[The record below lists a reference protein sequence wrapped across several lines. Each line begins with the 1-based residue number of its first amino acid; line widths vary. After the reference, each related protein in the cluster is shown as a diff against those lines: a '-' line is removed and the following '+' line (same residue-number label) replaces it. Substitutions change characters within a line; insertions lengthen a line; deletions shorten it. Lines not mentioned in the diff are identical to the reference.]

1 MKIILEY
8 SDKLIQTVTDKWK
21 QENSK
26 VTDSNAKQL
35 IQRFDQIKNGLS
47 SKLNIVSLP
56 DNLKQGNKYLDITLY
71 TLDDM
76 IKLIKS
82 IPENPE
88 KVKKDAVANFVEKYQ
103 IDKPTAQSYV
113 ARFVSKKDDLKFGV
127 KEGIEDRDL
136 SKEDVLKFI
145 PKKLQH
151 NDMFLDPRNWEWEDF
166 EHMLDALFPTQ
177 KEVSD
182 EEGEN
187 TASTESDKIYDKDG
201 IEVYKGD
208 DVHKCISYNPV
219 VKKKKK
225 YGWCITQPGNTNY
238 DYYRFEERQPTF
250 YFIFDRNKTSE
261 PEHSPF
267 KDVWHAFVLQI
278 NSTGG
283 YRITNA
289 NNNGDNQAKTWND
302 ISKIV
307 PADTWNKIKGLEKL
321 FVPIKLS
328 STERGR
334 KFASGKNLSVDEFKE
349 LSQDEKIL
357 YVQGKAQKQQLSNE
371 ILEVLTKYKIDL
383 QGRSTTLANVAIDS
397 GQEFPYSIL
406 KTNEPLAKRYAIF
419 RFRHTDYGK
428 NPISLPYVK
437 YLDEE
442 AKAKFLKTFDDNLTF
457 EYIEKYFGEN
467 QAKLYVNEQAKTL
480 NYLPDSAIKYIS
492 DPKLQNFYK
501 LYNKLFQNWVFSNN
515 TNISDEKLESLKT
528 MPEQIVYPSPLL
540 YDDWKSFSS
549 ADRKLFYDIAKRSD
563 QDVEK
568 YINASY
574 AVPFFVQKGDIVY
587 ALLPES
593 KSMDEWI
600 LSDFD
605 GKIISKAKTE
615 DFTLGGQNLF
625 GGYPDYSS
633 SDAKRVYNISEM
645 KSTKKV
651 VQEIK
656 VGNPFRKLIF
666 SNPKS
671 GTTNL
676 LQKYNP
682 DMPFDMNWNSEYF
695 RAYNNYVKFND
706 VSIMNSGEQ
715 NPDYKNITNLLE
727 KYLKD
732 LRIQYKIETKQH
744 IFKRL
749 NIPYEITSLYIPLKY
764 VEFLEDIDEIM
775 VAYPSKKLILTNP
788 GGGNCLLLKKYNKG
802 MAFELSKYD
811 DGFRVFKKYLEFF
824 TSRVG
829 INIEENYKR
838 KMEMVEDYLKSI
850 PIKYI
855 IKSRNEK
862 DHLYIPIP
870 QKNIEFLEDID
881 EIKVANPNLIYNDKQ
896 EEEIDEYSYD
906 YEDDESDEIIDKLS
920 HSNEFEKQPDS
931 RLKTPSKRSFM
942 DDEQISKLA
951 KSVRDRLSES
961 KQIRVYKR
969 F

>member
-76 IKLIKS
+76 LKLIKS

-88 KVKKDAVANFVEKYQ
+88 KVKKDAVTNFIEKYQ

-127 KEGIEDRDL
+127 KDGIEDRNL

-145 PKKLQH
+145 PKKLQY

-166 EHMLDALFPTQ
+166 EHMLDALFPSH

-187 TASTESDKIYDKDG
+187 TASTESDKIYDKNG

-219 VKKKKK
+219 VNKKKK

-250 YFIFDRNKTSE
+250 YFIFDRSKTSE

-267 KDVWHAFVLQI
+267 QDVWHAFVLQI

-289 NNNGDNQAKTWND
+289 NNNGDNQAKTWAD

-307 PADTWNKIKGLEKL
+307 PADTWSKIKGLENL

-406 KTNEPLAKRYAIF
+406 KTNEPLAKRYSIF

-428 NPISLPYVK
+428 NPIPLPYVK

-457 EYIEKYFGEN
+457 EYIDKYFGEN

-492 DPKLQNFYK
+492 NPKLQNFYK

-515 TNISDEKLESLKT
+515 TNISDEKLESLKV

-540 YDDWKSFSS
+540 YDNWKSFSS
-549 ADRKLFYDIAKRSD
+549 TDRKLFYDIAKRSD
-563 QDVEK
+563 VDIEK

-574 AVPFFVQKGDIVY
+574 AVPFFVQKGDLIY

-615 DFTLGGQNLF
+615 DFTLGGQNLY

-633 SDAKRVYNISEM
+633 KGAKRVYDFSEL
-645 KSTKKV
+645 KSTKK
-651 VQEIK
+651 I
-656 VGNPFRKLIF
+656 
-666 SNPKS
+666 
-671 GTTNL
+671 
-676 LQKYNP
+676 
-682 DMPFDMNWNSEYF
+682 
-695 RAYNNYVKFND
+695 VK
-706 VSIMNSGEQ
+706 
-715 NPDYKNITNLLE
+715 
-727 KYLKD
+727 
-732 LRIQYKIETKQH
+732 
-744 IFKRL
+744 
-749 NIPYEITSLYIPLKY
+749 
-764 VEFLEDIDEIM
+764 
-775 VAYPSKKLILTNP
+775 
-788 GGGNCLLLKKYNKG
+788 
-802 MAFELSKYD
+802 
-811 DGFRVFKKYLEFF
+811 
-824 TSRVG
+824 
-829 INIEENYKR
+829 
-838 KMEMVEDYLKSI
+838 
-850 PIKYI
+850 
-855 IKSRNEK
+855 
-862 DHLYIPIP
+862 
-870 QKNIEFLEDID
+870 
-881 EIKVANPNLIYNDKQ
+881 EIKVANPNLIYNKKP
-896 EEEIDEYSYD
+896 EEEIDEIRVSSPGFNFDNPSPIEVTSKIDSEYFQVDYYLAVLDLGKYYSLIPYGGQEQTLLIPKKYVAFRQEGTMNDVDEEGMKILEDQINQGKYEIIEPLNNISEYQYD

-920 HSNEFEKQPDS
+920 NQGEFDKPVDS
-931 RLKTPSKRSFM
+931 RLKTPSKTQFLTP
-942 DDEQISKLA
+942 DQISKIA
-951 KSVRDRLSES
+951 KSTRDRFNEIKVEQPGNKLKVKMVPGNNYGNIMLKNNSWIS
-961 KQIRVYKR
+961 SNIQNVGTLTFFPKQNIAMLMLNSQFEYKLNSMNKLLLKNGIPNELHMWNSDKYNSLEIPLKFVEILNDIDEIRVYKR